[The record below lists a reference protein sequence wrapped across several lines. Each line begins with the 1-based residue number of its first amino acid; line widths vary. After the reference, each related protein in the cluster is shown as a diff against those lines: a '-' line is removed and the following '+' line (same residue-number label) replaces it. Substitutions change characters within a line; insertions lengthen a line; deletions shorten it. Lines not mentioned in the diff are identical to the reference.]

1 MMKCPYD
8 EKADLWSVGV
18 MMYQLYYKKIPYDGK
33 TEKDILDRII
43 IIPISNQMINILE
56 IYLIK
61 YL

>member
-1 MMKCPYD
+1 MGTPATMAPEVMMKCPYG

-43 IIPISNQMINILE
+43 
-56 IYLIK
+56 
-61 YL
+61 

>member
-43 IIPISNQMINILE
+43 YNYPYKQPDD
-56 IYLIK
+56 K
-61 YL
+61 YFRD